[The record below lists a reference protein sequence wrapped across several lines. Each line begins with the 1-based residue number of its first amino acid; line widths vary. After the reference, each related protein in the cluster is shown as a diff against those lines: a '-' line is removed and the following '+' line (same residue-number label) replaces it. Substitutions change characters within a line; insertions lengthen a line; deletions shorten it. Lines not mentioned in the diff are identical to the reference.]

1 MKGMTALTCITDA
14 IMKNVT
20 EIKGGKV
27 LTQKAIDSLSLFAH
41 ANTELNTR
49 QKGSSHKTRPAYWL

>member
-27 LTQKAIDSLSLFAH
+27 VTQEAIDSLSLFAH
-41 ANTELNTR
+41 ANTELNS
-49 QKGSSHKTRPAYWL
+49 G

>member
-27 LTQKAIDSLSLFAH
+27 LTQEAIFDSLSLFVH

-49 QKGSSHKTRPAYWL
+49 QKESSHKTRPAF

>member
-1 MKGMTALTCITDA
+1 MTTLTCITDA
-14 IMKNVT
+14 IRKNVT

-27 LTQKAIDSLSLFAH
+27 LTQKAIDNLSLFAH

-49 QKGSSHKTRPAYWL
+49 QKGSSHKNRPAF